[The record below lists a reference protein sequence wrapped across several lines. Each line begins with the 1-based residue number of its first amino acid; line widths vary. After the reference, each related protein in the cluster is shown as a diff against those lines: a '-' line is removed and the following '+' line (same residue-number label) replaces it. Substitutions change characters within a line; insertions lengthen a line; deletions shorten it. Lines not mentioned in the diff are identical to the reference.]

1 MQFLVVEWSL
11 DLKGALVGLE
21 DAANA
26 EDTGKNSNT
35 EQGKKM
41 GEKNQWKSKSDRNK
55 KEGT

>member
-11 DLKGALVGLE
+11 DLKGALVDLE

-41 GEKNQWKSKSDRNK
+41 GEKNQGNQKAIEKK